1 MVIPSFAPDMRAF
14 LIAIL
19 LSGSLMI
26 QAQDQLYKVKLIRA
40 APGKLLEVI
49 DLLKEDIENYQEYG
63 IEQPYLMRHS
73 QGDHWDLMMIYPIND
88 LSVYYGEVFQRELG
102 VSNSLGK
109 TYGDAFYEQISY
121 QEESIVK
128 GPGKSQFNDW
138 FQQYDYYH
146 VEIFTSLAGKQT
158 ELLKEREME
167 NVYLEEINRR
177 PNFIFT
183 KVTGASWDIFTIGYY
198 TGIKDYASSAD
209 VPIEAENSAA
219 KKAGFESVYTIGSY
233 LRSLLL
239 EHHDTLAGAIRAD

>member
-1 MVIPSFAPDMRAF
+1 MRSF
-14 LIAIL
+14 LVAIL
-19 LSGSLMI
+19 LCGVLVL
-26 QAQDQLYKVKLIRA
+26 QAQDQLYQVKLIRA

-49 DLLKEDIENYQEYG
+49 DLLKADMRSYQQYG

-73 QGDHWDLMMIYPIND
+73 QGDHWDLMMIYPVND
-88 LSVYYGEVFQRELG
+88 LSDYFSDEFQSKL
-102 VSNSLGK
+102 VNSNSLGK
-109 TYGDAFYEQISY
+109 TYGDAFFQQISH

-128 GPGKSQFNDW
+128 GPEKALFNDW
-138 FQQYDYYH
+138 FQQYGYYH
-146 VEIFTSLAGKQT
+146 IEIFTSLAGKQA

-167 NVYLEEINRR
+167 NVYLKEINRK

-183 KVTGASWDIFTIGYY
+183 KVTGASWDIFTIGCY

-209 VPIEAENSAA
+209 IPIEEEDRAA

-239 EHHDTLAGAIRAD
+239 EHHDTLAGAVRAN

>member
-1 MVIPSFAPDMRAF
+1 MRSF
-14 LIAIL
+14 LVTIL
-19 LSGSLMI
+19 LCSVLVL

-40 APGKLLEVI
+40 APGRLLEVI
-49 DLLKEDIENYQEYG
+49 DLLKEDMKNYQQYG

-73 QGDHWDLMMIYPIND
+73 QGDHWDLMMIHPVDD
-88 LSVYYGEVFQRELG
+88 LSVYFSDEFQRKLG
-102 VSNSLGK
+102 NSNSLGK
-109 TYGDAFYEQISY
+109 TFGDAFYQQISY

-128 GPGKSQFNDW
+128 GPEKALFNDW
-138 FQQYDYYH
+138 FQQYGYYH
-146 VEIFTSLAGKQT
+146 VEIFTSLAGKQA

-167 NVYLEEINRR
+167 NVYLEEINRK

-183 KVTGASWDIFTIGYY
+183 KVTGASWDIFTIGCY

-209 VPIEAENSAA
+209 IPIEEENRAA

-239 EHHDTLAGAIRAD
+239 EHHDTLAGAVRAD